1 MVKKLNNKGSTI
13 VEAAVVMP
21 IVILAIISIVVMMVF
36 FVYSLYVQVS
46 IHWELID
53 KECAGSKTK
62 VIFEE
67 DKRTYNEDFTFINGK
82 RAMNID
88 YRLQFDGGGLFKN
101 KLKRKTNAR
110 IYEINEKDS
119 IRYFDFFKE
128 QIK

>member
-53 KECAGSKTK
+53 KEGAGSKTK

-88 YRLQFDGGGLFKN
+88 YRLQFDGGGLFKK